1 MKIITKNEI
10 RNHIE
15 KNFKYISM
23 DSIKEVLDNN
33 NIEYKSNLKKAELIS
48 LVKNN
53 GIDLM
58 QFTKY
63 LGFTKKEVKELF
75 MATNNMV
82 KKMEETNF
90 ITRAKGKRINSQV
103 AGKMIEL
110 IMYDIEKIYKITD
123 AQYNKWLEKNL
134 NKKKTRT

>member
-23 DSIKEVLDNN
+23 DSIREVLDNN
-33 NIEYKSNLKKAELIS
+33 NIGYKSNSKKAELIS

-75 MATNNMV
+75 MATDNMD

-90 ITRAKGKRINSQV
+90 ITRTVGKRFNNQV

-123 AQYNKWLEKNL
+123 VQYSKWLEKNL
-134 NKKKTRT
+134 NRKVCK

>member
-33 NIEYKSNLKKAELIS
+33 DIGYKSNSKKAELIS

-75 MATNNMV
+75 MATDNMV

-90 ITRAKGKRINSQV
+90 ITRTVGKRFNNQV

-123 AQYNKWLEKNL
+123 VQYNKWLEKNL
-134 NKKKTRT
+134 NRKVCK

>member
-23 DSIKEVLDNN
+23 DSIREVLDNN
-33 NIEYKSNLKKAELIS
+33 NIGYKSNSKKAELIS
-48 LVKNN
+48 LIKDN
-53 GIDLM
+53 GIDLIE
-58 QFTKY
+58 FTKY

-75 MATNNMV
+75 MATDNMV

-90 ITRAKGKRINSQV
+90 ITRTKGKRINSQV
-103 AGKMIEL
+103 AGKIIEL
-110 IMYDIEKIYKITD
+110 TMYDIEKIYKITD
-123 AQYNKWLEKNL
+123 VQYNKWLEKNL
-134 NKKKTRT
+134 NRKVCK

>member
-33 NIEYKSNLKKAELIS
+33 DIGYKSNSKKAELIS

-75 MATNNMV
+75 MATDNMV

-90 ITRAKGKRINSQV
+90 ITRTVGKRINNQV

-123 AQYNKWLEKNL
+123 VQYSKWLEKNL
-134 NKKKTRT
+134 NRKVCK

>member
-23 DSIKEVLDNN
+23 DSIREVLDNN
-33 NIEYKSNLKKAELIS
+33 NIGYKSNSKKAELIS

-53 GIDLM
+53 GIDLIE
-58 QFTKY
+58 FTKY

-75 MATNNMV
+75 MATDNMV

-90 ITRAKGKRINSQV
+90 ITRTKGKRINSQV
-103 AGKMIEL
+103 AGKIIEL
-110 IMYDIEKIYKITD
+110 TMYDIEKIYKITD
-123 AQYNKWLEKNL
+123 VQYNKWLEKNL
-134 NKKKTRT
+134 NRKVCK

>member
-48 LVKNN
+48 LVKSN

-75 MATNNMV
+75 MATDNMV
-82 KKMEETNF
+82 KKMEQTNF
-90 ITRAKGKRINSQV
+90 ITRIEGKRFNSQV
-103 AGKMIEL
+103 AGKIIEL
-110 IMYDIEKIYKITD
+110 TMYDIEKIYKITD
-123 AQYNKWLEKNL
+123 VQYNKWLEKNL
-134 NKKKTRT
+134 NKKVCK

>member
-33 NIEYKSNLKKAELIS
+33 DIGYKSNSKKAELIS

-75 MATNNMV
+75 MATDNMV

-90 ITRAKGKRINSQV
+90 ITRTVGKRFNNQV

-123 AQYNKWLEKNL
+123 VQYSKWLEKNL
-134 NKKKTRT
+134 NRKVCK

>member
-33 NIEYKSNLKKAELIS
+33 NIGYKSNSKKAELIS

-75 MATNNMV
+75 MATDNMV

-90 ITRAKGKRINSQV
+90 ITRTVGKRFNNQV

-123 AQYNKWLEKNL
+123 VQYSKWLEKNL
-134 NKKKTRT
+134 NRKVCK

>member
-33 NIEYKSNLKKAELIS
+33 NIGYKSNSKKAELIS

-53 GIDLM
+53 GIDLIE
-58 QFTKY
+58 FTKY

-75 MATNNMV
+75 MATDNMV

-90 ITRAKGKRINSQV
+90 ITRTKGKRINSQV

-123 AQYNKWLEKNL
+123 VQYNKWLEKNL
-134 NKKKTRT
+134 NRKVCK

>member
-33 NIEYKSNLKKAELIS
+33 DIGYKSNSKKAELIS

-75 MATNNMV
+75 MATDNMV

-90 ITRAKGKRINSQV
+90 ITRTVGKRFNNQV

-123 AQYNKWLEKNL
+123 VQYSKWLEKNL
-134 NKKKTRT
+134 NRMVCK

>member
-33 NIEYKSNLKKAELIS
+33 NIGYKSNSKKAELIS

-75 MATNNMV
+75 MATDNMV

-90 ITRAKGKRINSQV
+90 ITRTKGKRINSQV

-123 AQYNKWLEKNL
+123 VQYNKWLEKNL
-134 NKKKTRT
+134 NRKVCK

>member
-33 NIEYKSNLKKAELIS
+33 NIGYKSNSKKAELIS

-75 MATNNMV
+75 MATDNMI

-90 ITRAKGKRINSQV
+90 ITRTKGKRINSQV

-110 IMYDIEKIYKITD
+110 TMYDIEKIYKITD
-123 AQYNKWLEKNL
+123 VQYNKWLEKNL
-134 NKKKTRT
+134 NRRGRK

>member
-33 NIEYKSNLKKAELIS
+33 NIGYKSNSKKAELIS

-75 MATNNMV
+75 MATDNMV

-90 ITRAKGKRINSQV
+90 ITRTVGKRFNNQV

-123 AQYNKWLEKNL
+123 VQYNKWLEKNL
-134 NKKKTRT
+134 NRRGRK

>member
-33 NIEYKSNLKKAELIS
+33 NIGYKSNSKKAELIS

-75 MATNNMV
+75 MATDNMV

-90 ITRAKGKRINSQV
+90 ITRTKGKRINSQV

-123 AQYNKWLEKNL
+123 VQYNKWLEKNL
-134 NKKKTRT
+134 NKKVCK